1 MENINISVGI
11 ELDKSQ
17 FNEKNIQGEID
28 KNTKGLTVAIDGV
41 KMGKVSKDIQSHI
54 DKNAPKMQIQMKD
67 LKGTFKDI
75 DMFMNDVVAE
85 VQKQLKDGFG
95 DVNIFDPKEMQKQ
108 LNNTLKTIA
117 QNTAVDLGLDIGKVS
132 VTGGKKAVEE
142 ISEEI
147 KALQLFDEAGLIT
160 PEFDVDG
167 TRKQLNAITKEIDN
181 YKKKV
186 VEFSKEVKNI
196 LSFNPKDSAYSINK
210 EQLEEFVGLI
220 DELRSKGYGID
231 GFDMLPDN
239 DTSVK
244 KFYSELDKLEN
255 EVKSVSETVE
265 DALSFSEGY
274 YNTLGEIETLTDK
287 FKKLKDTVS
296 KGENIGDN
304 MVDGIKKDLKDAF
317 DAVDFA
323 KSYGFT
329 EEFINEFKKEIND
342 VEKLLKGVED
352 VRVNVEIDAADA
364 YLELE
369 KTKEEI
375 DSLTKSI
382 KDYSDEIEEIFNRG
396 SMVFIDTDKVED
408 YMNKLERLRSAKY
421 DIPNVDLIPI
431 NESIFSKIENSI
443 LNTADS
449 LFELQEIINKIE
461 LKQDGIKDARKQIE
475 LIRSEVQLIADK
487 VVNMRLTGIFD
498 EKTIGKAEESLSR
511 MRKNLEGIDE
521 DAVGEVS
528 YDTAISSLDG
538 LQGEIESTIESYE
551 SLKEITGGTP
561 IADMDFSGYTEDIRK
576 AHEQLYEAIDL
587 VQEYGDNL
595 DGETLDSIQHHIK
608 LFDQY
613 INSIKDINTKGLKEL
628 NYEHLRLLE
637 LLDKVDYDKAIESL
651 EAGAREDA
659 IEEINDY
666 INLMKSA
673 MDEMKKMS
681 ADKTFKDLT
690 NETFKNYKNLR
701 DESKKLLSD
710 LRDEDVIPDKMLS
723 TFESRINVYSKN
735 LNVFR
740 KLYKKFME
748 ELQTPPKAETPK
760 VPEAENALKDIEK
773 RINKLSK
780 SIANTSIDAT
790 EKDILKL
797 INSFQ
802 QIEASISNLPNKQ
815 GESYKKLLDV
825 FEDVKTSLKS
835 LSGVAERELS
845 AIFGDVTKTNFEE
858 IRDGIKLLTNDTEE
872 LFKKLDE
879 KASSG
884 KKFTKKD
891 TNELDSIIDKQ
902 LAIVDAYDRGEIV
915 LYNEDINTLLQN
927 IEKLNGLLGN
937 TGQEAK
943 ALTDEIKKVGQ
954 VEMPTTITK
963 PIEDM
968 VDTKESVKELDEDL
982 QKIKD
987 RLEDFKKTM
996 SSTPKDTDGID
1007 ELYSK
1012 FNQVTILITENTN
1025 KQRDAFQD
1033 LVKQYEE
1040 AESEFKTFD
1049 KIAERTVYDIFGVQD
1064 KTPYDDLISNIAEL
1078 NEQAVK
1084 AEWSL
1089 NEMISKSN
1097 FDDSIISTINNII
1110 KQQKKA
1116 LDNLSDNDIII
1127 PKKHIEALEKN
1138 ISELPDAIERFK
1150 KAQADLISKKEIE
1163 KSKSQIKDL
1172 SDIVD
1177 AVTGGEPKDFKIN
1190 VDILV
1195 SEDSRVKIQKQLEE
1209 LAKEL
1214 CLPIEICKDVNLKD
1228 INLKDVDFNIDLS
1241 KLKEKI
1247 QEVKTK
1253 FNALIDE
1260 LNSIEPINVD
1270 VDVVITKETRDSIN
1284 GQLDALS
1291 DILELNIEH
1300 INISTDTI
1308 KNMIESL
1315 SKEISDGLNID
1326 LGKSKI
1332 KGKLSGKNIDLEAL
1346 TENIANETTEEL
1358 NKVESKVDSISKTVN
1373 EISPVELVDDIR
1385 NEEALL
1391 DRLEQIKA
1399 TATEISRISY
1409 GTDRNGMLKATIK
1422 YVNELGQSI
1431 SEVWG
1436 YDVETGIFGKLSES
1450 GVEQFVDVNKEI
1462 SKMQETLN
1470 KIKGNDLVDAKR
1482 IKEAE
1487 DSLKSLQENVDRLD
1501 TKEATRQI
1509 ELLANEID
1517 SMSLVDRLMTRFDNA
1532 FDIRESMG
1540 IATKGLEGLR
1550 GKIQAINVDTPIKT
1564 IRLISREIQ
1573 RLGSGN
1579 SIFIGLQAV
1588 IDKATKSLE
1597 NFENAKD
1604 KLAFEKL
1611 NSDINKANKLIKKI
1625 GEGAVVSATEVR
1637 VLRESVRD
1645 VSNELKALENKKV
1658 KLNLRLDNLYDS
1670 GIIGKRVL
1678 NNVKKQVESM
1688 TTANV
1693 ATMFNTLSKSIDS
1706 LGNREKAI
1714 KQINDALKDTKVKL
1728 EELNFKNGT
1737 LFEEGK
1743 LKKEQSAISKIEEQ
1757 LIDIVSTLK
1766 KSTDDVDLAM
1776 VDKALEKLDS
1786 AKGKLEKQIDHQK
1799 QLNTLTQKQ
1808 AQLRSALG
1816 ELDGKIKPVE
1826 ILKVKDAIDKMKV
1839 DTLNEDF
1846 KRINDMINKFG
1857 KSETQ
1862 IFKVDKTINKL
1873 KSDLNSIKE
1882 SSGFILD
1889 NEKVAKEVADLENYI
1904 EKLTKTREELN
1915 GGLRVS
1921 PNILTDLIDK
1931 SNNSYNTLN
1940 ATITKVLANK
1950 EKVDNLERKIN
1961 KSIST
1966 RQELGVDVAALERIK
1981 EDLKGVDLASQDA
1994 SETIKVFT
2002 NEINNLG
2009 KSDSQIRKVQDVI
2022 DKLNDKIKDIEGS
2035 VGAFDLIS
2043 EDDASRISNMRTEIA
2058 KLKDVLKEI
2067 ENGAEYTTDKL
2078 QRMIDVASSS
2088 GKSISKLS
2096 NETSNIFSG
2105 LGSAINQGMQT
2116 ALGFE
2121 FLDIFTDQLMQ
2132 MKDAIVEL
2140 DNEMVGLKRVTT
2152 ASAEEYDRISKAA
2165 NQTAIEMGKTTQET
2179 LNATTAFVKMGY
2191 SVSEASDYLSKAGLM
2206 LSNVAEMDIDS
2217 AVNAIVSTMKGMS
2230 LDADDAGTIVDVINE
2245 AGNKFALNSEDLAE
2259 GLRIGAASLKI
2270 AGNDL
2275 YESSALITAGT
2286 EVLQVK
2292 LNN

>member
-1 MENINISVGI
+1 MENINISVGL

-17 FNEKNIQGEID
+17 FNEKYVQG
-28 KNTKGLTVAIDGV
+28 AIDDSV
-41 KMGKVSKDIQSHI
+41 KNASIKIDNIKLGDVSKKIPNELTKQASRLKIQ
-54 DKNAPKMQIQMKD
+54 
-67 LKGTFKDI
+67 
-75 DMFMNDVVAE
+75 
-85 VQKQLKDGFG
+85 
-95 DVNIFDPKEMQKQ
+95 
-108 LNNTLKTIA
+108 
-117 QNTAVDLGLDIGKVS
+117 
-132 VTGGKKAVEE
+132 
-142 ISEEI
+142 I
-147 KALQLFDEAGLIT
+147 K
-160 PEFDVDG
+160 DVDI
-167 TRKQLNAITKEIDN
+167 NSKEIDDFI
-181 YKKKV
+181 KKAEQV
-186 VEFSKEVKNI
+186 SK
-196 LSFNPKDSAYSINK
+196 SFNEKLSNNIKITGDLDLKNVEAQIKNDLKYLT
-210 EQLEEFVGLI
+210 EDL
-220 DELRSKGYGID
+220 SKSLGID
-231 GFDMLPDN
+231 GSKISITGIRGAARDFIETFQSEIKSFAISPKVGSIDLGVIDN
-239 DTSVK
+239 LDDELISKIKKSFNSDVAEEFKSLGKELGILFSADFIREAVAIVK
-244 KFYSELDKLEN
+244 KGDLKKFNNAILDEFERVKGDYDFNELEKISNGASEAGRNIKILTDQSKALSGQLRDDTIVIKGLISRIDEIKNASIKIDTAETVADVKKVDN
-255 EVKSVSETVE
+255 EV
-265 DALSFSEGY
+265 
-274 YNTLGEIETLTDK
+274 
-287 FKKLKDTVS
+287 KKLKDS
-296 KGENIGDN
+296 
-304 MVDGIKKDLKDAF
+304 
-317 DAVDFA
+317 A
-323 KSYGFT
+323 K
-329 EEFINEFKKEIND
+329 D
-342 VEKLLKGVED
+342 VEIVSVDPDSENKIKAIRE
-352 VRVNVEIDAADA
+352 NV
-364 YLELE
+364 
-369 KTKEEI
+369 
-375 DSLTKSI
+375 S
-382 KDYSDEIEEIFNRG
+382 
-396 SMVFIDTDKVED
+396 
-408 YMNKLERLRSAKY
+408 
-421 DIPNVDLIPI
+421 
-431 NESIFSKIENSI
+431 
-443 LNTADS
+443 S
-449 LFELQEIINKIE
+449 LF
-461 LKQDGIKDARKQIE
+461 D
-475 LIRSEVQLIADK
+475 EV
-487 VVNMRLTGIFD
+487 
-498 EKTIGKAEESLSR
+498 
-511 MRKNLEGIDE
+511 
-521 DAVGEVS
+521 
-528 YDTAISSLDG
+528 
-538 LQGEIESTIESYE
+538 
-551 SLKEITGGTP
+551 
-561 IADMDFSGYTEDIRK
+561 
-576 AHEQLYEAIDL
+576 
-587 VQEYGDNL
+587 
-595 DGETLDSIQHHIK
+595 
-608 LFDQY
+608 
-613 INSIKDINTKGLKEL
+613 
-628 NYEHLRLLE
+628 
-637 LLDKVDYDKAIESL
+637 
-651 EAGAREDA
+651 
-659 IEEINDY
+659 
-666 INLMKSA
+666 
-673 MDEMKKMS
+673 
-681 ADKTFKDLT
+681 
-690 NETFKNYKNLR
+690 
-701 DESKKLLSD
+701 
-710 LRDEDVIPDKMLS
+710 
-723 TFESRINVYSKN
+723 
-735 LNVFR
+735 
-740 KLYKKFME
+740 
-748 ELQTPPKAETPK
+748 
-760 VPEAENALKDIEK
+760 
-773 RINKLSK
+773 
-780 SIANTSIDAT
+780 
-790 EKDILKL
+790 
-797 INSFQ
+797 
-802 QIEASISNLPNKQ
+802 
-815 GESYKKLLDV
+815 
-825 FEDVKTSLKS
+825 
-835 LSGVAERELS
+835 
-845 AIFGDVTKTNFEE
+845 
-858 IRDGIKLLTNDTEE
+858 
-872 LFKKLDE
+872 E
-879 KASSG
+879 KASSEMNNMLNKG
-884 KKFTKKD
+884 FNDGSKKS
-891 TNELDSIIDKQ
+891 LDEYSKIIVKGENLISSITDSG
-902 LAIVDAYDRGEIV
+902 ANFPDEEIAK
-915 LYNEDINTLLQN
+915 LN
-927 IEKLNGLLGN
+927 EKLGDCFVLLAQVSDAHHEYLKN
-937 TGQEAK
+937 VQSETSKVEIPK
-943 ALTDEIKKVGQ
+943 VEVPVSIHPKDIVDEIKD
-954 VEMPTTITK
+954 VE
-963 PIEDM
+963 
-968 VDTKESVKELDEDL
+968 
-982 QKIKD
+982 Q
-987 RLEDFKKTM
+987 
-996 SSTPKDTDGID
+996 
-1007 ELYSK
+1007 
-1012 FNQVTILITENTN
+1012 
-1025 KQRDAFQD
+1025 
-1033 LVKQYEE
+1033 
-1040 AESEFKTFD
+1040 
-1049 KIAERTVYDIFGVQD
+1049 
-1064 KTPYDDLISNIAEL
+1064 
-1078 NEQAVK
+1078 
-1084 AEWSL
+1084 
-1089 NEMISKSN
+1089 
-1097 FDDSIISTINNII
+1097 
-1110 KQQKKA
+1110 
-1116 LDNLSDNDIII
+1116 
-1127 PKKHIEALEKN
+1127 
-1138 ISELPDAIERFK
+1138 
-1150 KAQADLISKKEIE
+1150 EIE
-1163 KSKSQIKDL
+1163 KVAENSNFEMPI
-1172 SDIVD
+1172 DIV
-1177 AVTGGEPKDFKIN
+1177 ASEPTETIISGIED
-1190 VDILV
+1190 VVEDI
-1195 SEDSRVKIQKQLEE
+1195 EDSGEFNIELDVFISEESKIRIQKQLEE

-1260 LNSIEPINVD
+1260 LNSAEPINVD

-1373 EISPVELVDDIR
+1373 EIPKVELVDDIR

-1436 YDVETGIFGKLSES
+1436 YDVKTGIFGRLSES

-1487 DSLKSLQENVDRLD
+1487 DSLKSLQENVNRLD

-1597 NFENAKD
+1597 NFGNAKD
-1604 KLAFEKL
+1604 ELAFEKL

-1645 VSNELKALENKKV
+1645 VFNELKALENKKV

-1670 GIIGKRVL
+1670 GTIGKRVL

-1706 LGNREKAI
+1706 LDNREKAI

-1728 EELNFKNGT
+1728 EELKFKNGT

-1766 KSTDDVDLAM
+1766 KSTDDVDLAI

-1786 AKGKLEKQIDHQK
+1786 ANGKLEKQINHQK
-1799 QLNTLTQKQ
+1799 QLNTLAQKQ

-1826 ILKVKDAIDKMKV
+1826 ILKIKDAIDKMKV

-1921 PNILTDLIDK
+1921 PNVLTDLIDK

-1981 EDLKGVDLASQDA
+1981 ENLKGVDLASQDA

-2009 KSDSQIRKVQDVI
+2009 KSDSQIRKVQKVI
-2022 DKLNDKIKDIEGS
+2022 EKLNDKIKDIEGS

-2067 ENGAEYTTDKL
+2067 ENGAEYTADKL
-2078 QRMIDVASSS
+2078 QRIIDVASSS

-2140 DNEMVGLKRVTT
+2140 DNEMVGLKRVST

-2217 AVNAIVSTMKGMS
+2217 AVNAIVSTMKGMNYPVEEAAQRAS
-2230 LDADDAGTIVDVINE
+2230 EIVDVINE

>member
-1 MENINISVGI
+1 MENINISVGL

-17 FNEKNIQGEID
+17 FNEKYVQG
-28 KNTKGLTVAIDGV
+28 AIDDSV
-41 KMGKVSKDIQSHI
+41 KNASIKIDNIKLGDVSKKIPNELTKQASRLKIQ
-54 DKNAPKMQIQMKD
+54 
-67 LKGTFKDI
+67 
-75 DMFMNDVVAE
+75 
-85 VQKQLKDGFG
+85 
-95 DVNIFDPKEMQKQ
+95 
-108 LNNTLKTIA
+108 
-117 QNTAVDLGLDIGKVS
+117 
-132 VTGGKKAVEE
+132 
-142 ISEEI
+142 I
-147 KALQLFDEAGLIT
+147 K
-160 PEFDVDG
+160 DVDI
-167 TRKQLNAITKEIDN
+167 NSKEIDDFI
-181 YKKKV
+181 KKAEQV
-186 VEFSKEVKNI
+186 SK
-196 LSFNPKDSAYSINK
+196 SFNEKLSNNIKITGDLDLKNVEAQIKNDLKYLT
-210 EQLEEFVGLI
+210 EDL
-220 DELRSKGYGID
+220 SKSLGID
-231 GFDMLPDN
+231 GSKISITGIRGAARDFIETFQSEIKPFAISPKVGSIDLGIIDN
-239 DTSVK
+239 LDDELISKIKKSFNSDVAEEFKSLGKELGILFSADFIREAVAIVKRGDLKKFNNAILDEFERVKGDYDFNELEKISNGASEAGRNIKILTDQSKALSGQLRDDTIVIKGLIGRIDEIKNASIKIDTAETVADVK
-244 KFYSELDKLEN
+244 KVDN
-255 EVKSVSETVE
+255 EV
-265 DALSFSEGY
+265 
-274 YNTLGEIETLTDK
+274 
-287 FKKLKDTVS
+287 KKLKDS
-296 KGENIGDN
+296 
-304 MVDGIKKDLKDAF
+304 
-317 DAVDFA
+317 A
-323 KSYGFT
+323 K
-329 EEFINEFKKEIND
+329 
-342 VEKLLKGVED
+342 
-352 VRVNVEIDAADA
+352 NVEIVSVNP
-364 YLELE
+364 
-369 KTKEEI
+369 
-375 DSLTKSI
+375 DSENKI
-382 KDYSDEIEEIFNRG
+382 KAIR
-396 SMVFIDTDKVED
+396 
-408 YMNKLERLRSAKY
+408 
-421 DIPNVDLIPI
+421 
-431 NESIFSKIENSI
+431 ESVS
-443 LNTADS
+443 S
-449 LFELQEIINKIE
+449 LF
-461 LKQDGIKDARKQIE
+461 D
-475 LIRSEVQLIADK
+475 EV
-487 VVNMRLTGIFD
+487 
-498 EKTIGKAEESLSR
+498 
-511 MRKNLEGIDE
+511 
-521 DAVGEVS
+521 
-528 YDTAISSLDG
+528 
-538 LQGEIESTIESYE
+538 
-551 SLKEITGGTP
+551 
-561 IADMDFSGYTEDIRK
+561 
-576 AHEQLYEAIDL
+576 
-587 VQEYGDNL
+587 
-595 DGETLDSIQHHIK
+595 
-608 LFDQY
+608 
-613 INSIKDINTKGLKEL
+613 
-628 NYEHLRLLE
+628 
-637 LLDKVDYDKAIESL
+637 
-651 EAGAREDA
+651 
-659 IEEINDY
+659 
-666 INLMKSA
+666 
-673 MDEMKKMS
+673 
-681 ADKTFKDLT
+681 
-690 NETFKNYKNLR
+690 
-701 DESKKLLSD
+701 
-710 LRDEDVIPDKMLS
+710 
-723 TFESRINVYSKN
+723 
-735 LNVFR
+735 
-740 KLYKKFME
+740 
-748 ELQTPPKAETPK
+748 
-760 VPEAENALKDIEK
+760 
-773 RINKLSK
+773 
-780 SIANTSIDAT
+780 
-790 EKDILKL
+790 
-797 INSFQ
+797 
-802 QIEASISNLPNKQ
+802 
-815 GESYKKLLDV
+815 
-825 FEDVKTSLKS
+825 
-835 LSGVAERELS
+835 
-845 AIFGDVTKTNFEE
+845 
-858 IRDGIKLLTNDTEE
+858 
-872 LFKKLDE
+872 E
-879 KASSG
+879 KASSEMNNMLNKG
-884 KKFTKKD
+884 FNDGSKKSLDEYSKIIVKGENLISAITDSGADFPDEEITKL
-891 TNELDSIIDKQ
+891 N
-902 LAIVDAYDRGEIV
+902 
-915 LYNEDINTLLQN
+915 
-927 IEKLNGLLGN
+927 EKLGDCFVLLAQVSDAHHEYLKN
-937 TGQEAK
+937 VQSETSKVEVPVSIASK
-943 ALTDEIKKVGQ
+943 DIVDEIKD
-954 VEMPTTITK
+954 VE
-963 PIEDM
+963 
-968 VDTKESVKELDEDL
+968 
-982 QKIKD
+982 Q
-987 RLEDFKKTM
+987 
-996 SSTPKDTDGID
+996 
-1007 ELYSK
+1007 
-1012 FNQVTILITENTN
+1012 
-1025 KQRDAFQD
+1025 
-1033 LVKQYEE
+1033 
-1040 AESEFKTFD
+1040 
-1049 KIAERTVYDIFGVQD
+1049 
-1064 KTPYDDLISNIAEL
+1064 
-1078 NEQAVK
+1078 
-1084 AEWSL
+1084 
-1089 NEMISKSN
+1089 
-1097 FDDSIISTINNII
+1097 
-1110 KQQKKA
+1110 
-1116 LDNLSDNDIII
+1116 
-1127 PKKHIEALEKN
+1127 
-1138 ISELPDAIERFK
+1138 
-1150 KAQADLISKKEIE
+1150 EIE
-1163 KSKSQIKDL
+1163 KVAENSNFEMPI
-1172 SDIVD
+1172 DIVASEPTETIISGIED
-1177 AVTGGEPKDFKIN
+1177 IVEDVEDGGEFNIELDVFISEESKI
-1190 VDILV
+1190 
-1195 SEDSRVKIQKQLEE
+1195 RIQKQLEE
-1209 LAKEL
+1209 LSEELSLTVKNLNFNKE
-1214 CLPIEICKDVNLKD
+1214 IKETEGFSSKDVELNINTKD
-1228 INLKDVDFNIDLS
+1228 LT
-1241 KLKEKI
+1241 EKI

-1260 LNSIEPINVD
+1260 LNSVEPVNVD
-1270 VDVVITKETRDSIN
+1270 IDVVITKETRDSIN

-1332 KGKLSGKNIDLEAL
+1332 KGKLSGKNIDIEAL
-1346 TENIANETTEEL
+1346 TENIANETTEGL
-1358 NKVESKVDSISKTVN
+1358 NKVESKLDSISKTVN
-1373 EISPVELVDDIR
+1373 EIPKVELVDDIR

-1450 GVEQFVDVNKEI
+1450 GVEQFVNINKEV

-1470 KIKGNDLVDAKR
+1470 KVKGNDLVNAKR

-1487 DSLKSLQENVDRLD
+1487 DSLKSLQENVNRLD

-1517 SMSLVDRLMTRFDNA
+1517 SMSLVDRFMTRFDNA

-1550 GKIQAINVDTPIKT
+1550 GRIQEINVDTPIKN

-1597 NFENAKD
+1597 NFGNAKD

-1611 NSDINKANKLIKKI
+1611 NSDIDKANKLIEKI

-1658 KLNLRLDNLYDS
+1658 KLDLRLDNLYDS
-1670 GIIGKRVL
+1670 GTIGKRVL

-1706 LGNREKAI
+1706 LDNREKAI

-1728 EELNFKNGT
+1728 EELKFKNGT

-1766 KSTDDVDLAM
+1766 KSTDDVDLAI

-1786 AKGKLEKQIDHQK
+1786 ANGKLEKQINHQK
-1799 QLNTLTQKQ
+1799 QLNTLAQKQ

-1826 ILKVKDAIDKMKV
+1826 ILKIKDAIDKMKV

-1921 PNILTDLIDK
+1921 PNVLTDLIDK

-1981 EDLKGVDLASQDA
+1981 ENLKGVDLASQDA

-2022 DKLNDKIKDIEGS
+2022 EKLNDKIKDIEGS

-2043 EDDASRISNMRTEIA
+2043 TDDALRISNMRTEIA
-2058 KLKDVLKEI
+2058 KLKDVLKDI
-2067 ENGAEYTTDKL
+2067 ENGAEYTADKL
-2078 QRMIDVASSS
+2078 QRIIDVASSS

-2286 EVLQVK
+2286 EVLQDSKQVANGLRTISMRLRGLSEDEEELNPK
-2292 LNN
+2292 LEEMIKTMTGVDLTDTNGQFRSTYDILLDISKAWDTLDTKQQALLLENIAGKTQV

>member
-1 MENINISVGI
+1 MENINISVGL

-17 FNEKNIQGEID
+17 FNEKYVQG
-28 KNTKGLTVAIDGV
+28 AIDDSV
-41 KMGKVSKDIQSHI
+41 KNASIKIDNIKLGDVSKKIPNELTKQASRLKIQ
-54 DKNAPKMQIQMKD
+54 
-67 LKGTFKDI
+67 
-75 DMFMNDVVAE
+75 
-85 VQKQLKDGFG
+85 
-95 DVNIFDPKEMQKQ
+95 
-108 LNNTLKTIA
+108 
-117 QNTAVDLGLDIGKVS
+117 
-132 VTGGKKAVEE
+132 
-142 ISEEI
+142 I
-147 KALQLFDEAGLIT
+147 K
-160 PEFDVDG
+160 DVDI
-167 TRKQLNAITKEIDN
+167 NSKEIDDFI
-181 YKKKV
+181 KKAEQV
-186 VEFSKEVKNI
+186 SK
-196 LSFNPKDSAYSINK
+196 SFNEKLSNNIKITGDLDLKNVEAQIKNDLKYLT
-210 EQLEEFVGLI
+210 EDL
-220 DELRSKGYGID
+220 SKSLGID
-231 GFDMLPDN
+231 GSKISITGIRGAARDFIETFQSEIKSFAISPKVGSIDLGIIDN
-239 DTSVK
+239 LDDELISKIKKSFNSDVAEEFKSLGKELGILFSADFIREAVAIVK
-244 KFYSELDKLEN
+244 KGDLKKFNNAILDEFERVKGDYDFNELEKISNGASEAGRNIKILTDQSKALSGQLRDDTIVIKGLIGRIDEIKNASIKIDTAETIADVKKVDN
-255 EVKSVSETVE
+255 EV
-265 DALSFSEGY
+265 
-274 YNTLGEIETLTDK
+274 
-287 FKKLKDTVS
+287 KKLKDSAKDVGIVS
-296 KGENIGDN
+296 VDPDSENK
-304 MVDGIKKDLKDAF
+304 IKAIR
-317 DAVDFA
+317 
-323 KSYGFT
+323 
-329 EEFINEFKKEIND
+329 E
-342 VEKLLKGVED
+342 
-352 VRVNVEIDAADA
+352 NVS
-364 YLELE
+364 
-369 KTKEEI
+369 
-375 DSLTKSI
+375 SLF
-382 KDYSDEIEEIFNRG
+382 DEI
-396 SMVFIDTDKVED
+396 
-408 YMNKLERLRSAKY
+408 
-421 DIPNVDLIPI
+421 
-431 NESIFSKIENSI
+431 
-443 LNTADS
+443 
-449 LFELQEIINKIE
+449 
-461 LKQDGIKDARKQIE
+461 
-475 LIRSEVQLIADK
+475 
-487 VVNMRLTGIFD
+487 
-498 EKTIGKAEESLSR
+498 
-511 MRKNLEGIDE
+511 
-521 DAVGEVS
+521 
-528 YDTAISSLDG
+528 
-538 LQGEIESTIESYE
+538 
-551 SLKEITGGTP
+551 
-561 IADMDFSGYTEDIRK
+561 
-576 AHEQLYEAIDL
+576 
-587 VQEYGDNL
+587 
-595 DGETLDSIQHHIK
+595 
-608 LFDQY
+608 
-613 INSIKDINTKGLKEL
+613 
-628 NYEHLRLLE
+628 
-637 LLDKVDYDKAIESL
+637 
-651 EAGAREDA
+651 
-659 IEEINDY
+659 
-666 INLMKSA
+666 
-673 MDEMKKMS
+673 
-681 ADKTFKDLT
+681 
-690 NETFKNYKNLR
+690 
-701 DESKKLLSD
+701 
-710 LRDEDVIPDKMLS
+710 
-723 TFESRINVYSKN
+723 
-735 LNVFR
+735 
-740 KLYKKFME
+740 
-748 ELQTPPKAETPK
+748 
-760 VPEAENALKDIEK
+760 
-773 RINKLSK
+773 
-780 SIANTSIDAT
+780 
-790 EKDILKL
+790 
-797 INSFQ
+797 
-802 QIEASISNLPNKQ
+802 
-815 GESYKKLLDV
+815 
-825 FEDVKTSLKS
+825 
-835 LSGVAERELS
+835 
-845 AIFGDVTKTNFEE
+845 
-858 IRDGIKLLTNDTEE
+858 
-872 LFKKLDE
+872 E
-879 KASSG
+879 KASSEMNNMLNKGFNDGSKKSLDEYG
-884 KKFTKKD
+884 KIIVKGENLISSLADGGVDFPDEEITKL
-891 TNELDSIIDKQ
+891 NEKLGDCFVLLAQVSDAHHEYLKNVQSETSKVEVPVSIASED
-902 LAIVDAYDRGEIV
+902 IVDEI
-915 LYNEDINTLLQN
+915 EDVEQE
-927 IEKLNGLLGN
+927 IEKV
-937 TGQEAK
+937 AK
-943 ALTDEIKKVGQ
+943 NSNF
-954 VEMPTTITK
+954 EMPIDIVTSEPTETIISG
-963 PIEDM
+963 IEDM
-968 VDTKESVKELDEDL
+968 VENVEDSGEFNIELDV
-982 QKIKD
+982 
-987 RLEDFKKTM
+987 F
-996 SSTPKDTDGID
+996 
-1007 ELYSK
+1007 
-1012 FNQVTILITENTN
+1012 
-1025 KQRDAFQD
+1025 
-1033 LVKQYEE
+1033 
-1040 AESEFKTFD
+1040 
-1049 KIAERTVYDIFGVQD
+1049 
-1064 KTPYDDLISNIAEL
+1064 
-1078 NEQAVK
+1078 
-1084 AEWSL
+1084 
-1089 NEMISKSN
+1089 
-1097 FDDSIISTINNII
+1097 
-1110 KQQKKA
+1110 
-1116 LDNLSDNDIII
+1116 
-1127 PKKHIEALEKN
+1127 
-1138 ISELPDAIERFK
+1138 ISEE
-1150 KAQADLISKKEIE
+1150 SKI
-1163 KSKSQIKDL
+1163 
-1172 SDIVD
+1172 
-1177 AVTGGEPKDFKIN
+1177 
-1190 VDILV
+1190 
-1195 SEDSRVKIQKQLEE
+1195 RIQKQLEE
-1209 LAKEL
+1209 LSEGLSLTVKNLNFNE
-1214 CLPIEICKDVNLKD
+1214 EIKKTEGFSSKDVELNINTKD
-1228 INLKDVDFNIDLS
+1228 LT
-1241 KLKEKI
+1241 EKI
-1247 QEVKTK
+1247 QEIKTK

-1260 LNSIEPINVD
+1260 LNSVEPVNVD
-1270 VDVVITKETRDSIN
+1270 IDVVITKETRDSIN

-1332 KGKLSGKNIDLEAL
+1332 KGNLSGKNIDLEAL

-1373 EISPVELVDDIR
+1373 EISPVGIVDDIR

-1450 GVEQFVDVNKEI
+1450 GVEQFVNINKEV

-1470 KIKGNDLVDAKR
+1470 KVKGNDLVDAKR

-1487 DSLKSLQENVDRLD
+1487 DSLKSLQENVNRLD
-1501 TKEATRQI
+1501 TKEATRQV

-1517 SMSLVDRLMTRFDNA
+1517 SMSLVDRFMTRFDNA

-1550 GKIQAINVDTPIKT
+1550 GRIQEINVDTPIKN

-1597 NFENAKD
+1597 NFGNAKD

-1645 VSNELKALENKKV
+1645 VYNELKALEDKKV

-1670 GIIGKRVL
+1670 GTIGKRVL

-1706 LGNREKAI
+1706 LDNREKAI

-1728 EELNFKNGT
+1728 EELKFKNGT

-1786 AKGKLEKQIDHQK
+1786 AKGKLEKQIDYQK

-1808 AQLRSALG
+1808 MQLRNALG

-1940 ATITKVLANK
+1940 ATIAKVLANK
-1950 EKVDNLERKIN
+1950 EKVDKLERKI
-1961 KSIST
+1961 SEST
-1966 RQELGVDVAALERIK
+1966 SARQTLGEDVAALERKK
-1981 EDLKGVDLASQDA
+1981 ENLKEIDLTSQNVKK
-1994 SETIKVFT
+1994 TIEVFA
-2002 NEINNLG
+2002 NEINKLGQSDNQIVRLNKTISDYVSNLNNLEG
-2009 KSDSQIRKVQDVI
+2009 KSKSAWNNLELIDEFIKLTDYIDKLTDAQNKLLNGEGVNGSVITDTINKLTAGYNELNSKVSQISSNESKLEDIGKKIESSLDTRRYLNADLGYLNKLVREFESIDVAAEGAADKVFKLSEKVDNLDMADGQIRKVQDVI
-2022 DKLNDKIKDIEGS
+2022 GKLNDKIKDIEDSRG
-2035 VGAFDLIS
+2035 VFDLIS
-2043 EDDASRISNMRTEIA
+2043 EDDALRISNMRTEIA
-2058 KLKDVLKEI
+2058 KLEGVLKDI
-2067 ENGAEYTTDKL
+2067 ENGAEYTKDKL

-2140 DNEMVGLKRVTT
+2140 DNEMVGLKRVST

-2217 AVNAIVSTMKGMS
+2217 AVNAIVSTMKGMNYPAEEAAQRAS
-2230 LDADDAGTIVDVINE
+2230 EIVDVINE

-2286 EVLQVK
+2286 EVLQDSKQVANGLRTISMRLRGLSEDEEELNPK
-2292 LNN
+2292 LEEMIKTMTGVDLTDTNGQFRSTYDILLDISKVWDTLDTKQQALLLENIAGKTQV

>member
-1 MENINISVGI
+1 MENINISVGL

-17 FNEKNIQGEID
+17 FNEKYVQG
-28 KNTKGLTVAIDGV
+28 AIDDSV
-41 KMGKVSKDIQSHI
+41 KNASIKIDNIKLGDVSKKIPNELTKQASRLKIQ
-54 DKNAPKMQIQMKD
+54 
-67 LKGTFKDI
+67 
-75 DMFMNDVVAE
+75 
-85 VQKQLKDGFG
+85 
-95 DVNIFDPKEMQKQ
+95 
-108 LNNTLKTIA
+108 
-117 QNTAVDLGLDIGKVS
+117 
-132 VTGGKKAVEE
+132 
-142 ISEEI
+142 I
-147 KALQLFDEAGLIT
+147 K
-160 PEFDVDG
+160 DVDI
-167 TRKQLNAITKEIDN
+167 NSKEIDDFI
-181 YKKKV
+181 KKAEQV
-186 VEFSKEVKNI
+186 SK
-196 LSFNPKDSAYSINK
+196 SFNEKLSNNIKITGDLDLKNVEAQIKNDLKYLT
-210 EQLEEFVGLI
+210 EDL
-220 DELRSKGYGID
+220 SKSLGID
-231 GFDMLPDN
+231 GSKISITGIRGAARDFIETFQSEIKSFAISPKVGSIDLGIIDN
-239 DTSVK
+239 LDDELISKIKKSFNSDVAEEFKSLGKELGILFSADFIREAVAIVK
-244 KFYSELDKLEN
+244 KGDLKKFNNAILDEFERVKGDYDFNELEKISNGASEAGRNIKILTDQSKALSGQLRDDTIVIKGLIGRIDEIKNASIKIDTAETVADVKKVDN
-255 EVKSVSETVE
+255 EV
-265 DALSFSEGY
+265 
-274 YNTLGEIETLTDK
+274 
-287 FKKLKDTVS
+287 KKLKDS
-296 KGENIGDN
+296 
-304 MVDGIKKDLKDAF
+304 
-317 DAVDFA
+317 A
-323 KSYGFT
+323 K
-329 EEFINEFKKEIND
+329 D
-342 VEKLLKGVED
+342 VEIVSVD
-352 VRVNVEIDAADA
+352 P
-364 YLELE
+364 
-369 KTKEEI
+369 
-375 DSLTKSI
+375 DSENKI
-382 KDYSDEIEEIFNRG
+382 KAIR
-396 SMVFIDTDKVED
+396 
-408 YMNKLERLRSAKY
+408 
-421 DIPNVDLIPI
+421 
-431 NESIFSKIENSI
+431 ESVS
-443 LNTADS
+443 S
-449 LFELQEIINKIE
+449 LF
-461 LKQDGIKDARKQIE
+461 D
-475 LIRSEVQLIADK
+475 EV
-487 VVNMRLTGIFD
+487 
-498 EKTIGKAEESLSR
+498 
-511 MRKNLEGIDE
+511 
-521 DAVGEVS
+521 
-528 YDTAISSLDG
+528 
-538 LQGEIESTIESYE
+538 
-551 SLKEITGGTP
+551 
-561 IADMDFSGYTEDIRK
+561 
-576 AHEQLYEAIDL
+576 
-587 VQEYGDNL
+587 
-595 DGETLDSIQHHIK
+595 
-608 LFDQY
+608 
-613 INSIKDINTKGLKEL
+613 
-628 NYEHLRLLE
+628 
-637 LLDKVDYDKAIESL
+637 
-651 EAGAREDA
+651 
-659 IEEINDY
+659 
-666 INLMKSA
+666 
-673 MDEMKKMS
+673 
-681 ADKTFKDLT
+681 
-690 NETFKNYKNLR
+690 
-701 DESKKLLSD
+701 
-710 LRDEDVIPDKMLS
+710 
-723 TFESRINVYSKN
+723 
-735 LNVFR
+735 
-740 KLYKKFME
+740 
-748 ELQTPPKAETPK
+748 
-760 VPEAENALKDIEK
+760 
-773 RINKLSK
+773 
-780 SIANTSIDAT
+780 
-790 EKDILKL
+790 
-797 INSFQ
+797 
-802 QIEASISNLPNKQ
+802 
-815 GESYKKLLDV
+815 
-825 FEDVKTSLKS
+825 
-835 LSGVAERELS
+835 
-845 AIFGDVTKTNFEE
+845 
-858 IRDGIKLLTNDTEE
+858 
-872 LFKKLDE
+872 E
-879 KASSG
+879 KASSEMNNMLNKG
-884 KKFTKKD
+884 FNDGSKKS
-891 TNELDSIIDKQ
+891 LDEYSKIIVKGENLISSITDSG
-902 LAIVDAYDRGEIV
+902 ADFPDEEIAK
-915 LYNEDINTLLQN
+915 LN
-927 IEKLNGLLGN
+927 EKLGDCFVLLAQVSDAHHEYLKN
-937 TGQEAK
+937 VQSETSKVEVPVSIASK
-943 ALTDEIKKVGQ
+943 DIVDEIKDVEQEIEKVAENSNF
-954 VEMPTTITK
+954 EMPIDIVASEPTETIISG
-963 PIEDM
+963 IEDM
-968 VDTKESVKELDEDL
+968 VEDIEDSGEFNIELDV
-982 QKIKD
+982 
-987 RLEDFKKTM
+987 F
-996 SSTPKDTDGID
+996 
-1007 ELYSK
+1007 
-1012 FNQVTILITENTN
+1012 
-1025 KQRDAFQD
+1025 
-1033 LVKQYEE
+1033 
-1040 AESEFKTFD
+1040 
-1049 KIAERTVYDIFGVQD
+1049 
-1064 KTPYDDLISNIAEL
+1064 
-1078 NEQAVK
+1078 
-1084 AEWSL
+1084 
-1089 NEMISKSN
+1089 
-1097 FDDSIISTINNII
+1097 
-1110 KQQKKA
+1110 
-1116 LDNLSDNDIII
+1116 
-1127 PKKHIEALEKN
+1127 
-1138 ISELPDAIERFK
+1138 ISEE
-1150 KAQADLISKKEIE
+1150 SKI
-1163 KSKSQIKDL
+1163 
-1172 SDIVD
+1172 
-1177 AVTGGEPKDFKIN
+1177 
-1190 VDILV
+1190 
-1195 SEDSRVKIQKQLEE
+1195 RIQKQLDE

-1260 LNSIEPINVD
+1260 LNSVEPVD
-1270 VDVVITKETRDSIN
+1270 VDIDVVITKETRDSIN

-1373 EISPVELVDDIR
+1373 EVSPVELVDDIR

-1450 GVEQFVDVNKEI
+1450 GVEQFVNINKEV
-1462 SKMQETLN
+1462 SKMQETLDN
-1470 KIKGNDLVDAKR
+1470 IKGNELVDAKR

-1487 DSLKSLQENVDRLD
+1487 DSLKSLQENVNRLD

-1540 IATKGLEGLR
+1540 IATEGLEGLR
-1550 GKIQAINVDTPIKT
+1550 DKIQAINADTPIKT

-1597 NFENAKD
+1597 NFGNAKD
-1604 KLAFEKL
+1604 ELAFEKL
-1611 NSDINKANKLIKKI
+1611 NDYINKANKLIEKI
-1625 GEGAVVSATEVR
+1625 GEGAVVSTAEVS

-1645 VSNELKALENKKV
+1645 VSNELKALEDKKV
-1658 KLNLRLDNLYDS
+1658 KLNLRLDDLYDS
-1670 GIIGKRVL
+1670 GTIGKRVL

-1706 LGNREKAI
+1706 LDNREKAI

-1728 EELNFKNGT
+1728 EELKFKNGT

-1766 KSTDDVDLAM
+1766 KSTDDVDLAI

-1786 AKGKLEKQIDHQK
+1786 ANGKLEKQIDHQK
-1799 QLNTLTQKQ
+1799 QLNTLAQKQ

-1826 ILKVKDAIDKMKV
+1826 ILKIKDAIDKMKV

-1961 KSIST
+1961 ESISI
-1966 RQELGVDVAALERIK
+1966 RQALGEDVVALERIK
-1981 EDLKGVDLASQDA
+1981 ENLKGIDLVSQDV

-2002 NEINNLG
+2002 DEINKLGQSDNQIVRLNKIISDYVSNLNNLEGKSKSAWNNLELIDEFIKLTDYIDKLTDAQNKLLNGEAIDGNVITDIINKLTAGYRKLNSTVSQISSNESKLEDMWKKIESSIDTRSSLDADSGYLNKLVREFESIDVTAEDAADKISKLSEKVDNLG
-2009 KSDSQIRKVQDVI
+2009 KSDSQIRKVQKVI
-2022 DKLNDKIKDIEGS
+2022 EKLNDKIKDIEGS

-2058 KLKDVLKEI
+2058 KLKDVIKEI
-2067 ENGAEYTTDKL
+2067 ENGAEYTADKL
-2078 QRMIDVASSS
+2078 QKIIDVASSS

>member
-1 MENINISVGI
+1 MENINISVGL

-17 FNEKNIQGEID
+17 FNEKYVQG
-28 KNTKGLTVAIDGV
+28 AIDDSV
-41 KMGKVSKDIQSHI
+41 KNASIKIDNIKLGDVSKKIPNELTKQASRLKIQ
-54 DKNAPKMQIQMKD
+54 
-67 LKGTFKDI
+67 
-75 DMFMNDVVAE
+75 
-85 VQKQLKDGFG
+85 
-95 DVNIFDPKEMQKQ
+95 
-108 LNNTLKTIA
+108 
-117 QNTAVDLGLDIGKVS
+117 
-132 VTGGKKAVEE
+132 
-142 ISEEI
+142 I
-147 KALQLFDEAGLIT
+147 K
-160 PEFDVDG
+160 DVDI
-167 TRKQLNAITKEIDN
+167 NSKEIDDFI
-181 YKKKV
+181 KKAEQV
-186 VEFSKEVKNI
+186 SK
-196 LSFNPKDSAYSINK
+196 SFNEKLSNNIKITGDLDLKNVEAQIKNDLKYLT
-210 EQLEEFVGLI
+210 EDL
-220 DELRSKGYGID
+220 SKSLGID
-231 GFDMLPDN
+231 GSKISITGIRGAARDFIETFQSEIKLFAISPKVGSIDLGIIDN
-239 DTSVK
+239 LNDELISKIK
-244 KFYSELDKLEN
+244 KSFNS
-255 EVKSVSETVE
+255 SVSEE
-265 DALSFSEGY
+265 FRG
-274 YNTLGEIETLTDK
+274 LGREL
-287 FKKLKDTVS
+287 
-296 KGENIGDN
+296 
-304 MVDGIKKDLKDAF
+304 GIK
-317 DAVDFA
+317 
-323 KSYGFT
+323 
-329 EEFINEFKKEIND
+329 
-342 VEKLLKGVED
+342 
-352 VRVNVEIDAADA
+352 
-364 YLELE
+364 
-369 KTKEEI
+369 
-375 DSLTKSI
+375 
-382 KDYSDEIEEIFNRG
+382 
-396 SMVFIDTDKVED
+396 
-408 YMNKLERLRSAKY
+408 
-421 DIPNVDLIPI
+421 
-431 NESIFSKIENSI
+431 FSKDFIKESVATIKSGDLVKFNNSI
-443 LNTADS
+443 LDE
-449 LFELQEIINKIE
+449 FEKSNG
-461 LKQDGIKDARKQIE
+461 D
-475 LIRSEVQLIADK
+475 
-487 VVNMRLTGIFD
+487 
-498 EKTIGKAEESLSR
+498 
-511 MRKNLEGIDE
+511 
-521 DAVGEVS
+521 
-528 YDTAISSLDG
+528 Y
-538 LQGEIESTIESYE
+538 
-551 SLKEITGGTP
+551 
-561 IADMDFSGYTEDIRK
+561 DFS
-576 AHEQLYEAIDL
+576 QL
-587 VQEYGDNL
+587 
-595 DGETLDSIQHHIK
+595 
-608 LFDQY
+608 
-613 INSIKDINTKGLKEL
+613 
-628 NYEHLRLLE
+628 
-637 LLDKVDYDKAIESL
+637 
-651 EAGAREDA
+651 
-659 IEEINDY
+659 
-666 INLMKSA
+666 
-673 MDEMKKMS
+673 
-681 ADKTFKDLT
+681 
-690 NETFKNYKNLR
+690 
-701 DESKKLLSD
+701 
-710 LRDEDVIPDKMLS
+710 
-723 TFESRINVYSKN
+723 
-735 LNVFR
+735 
-740 KLYKKFME
+740 
-748 ELQTPPKAETPK
+748 
-760 VPEAENALKDIEK
+760 EK
-773 RINKLSK
+773 
-780 SIANTSIDAT
+780 
-790 EKDILKL
+790 
-797 INSFQ
+797 
-802 QIEASISNLPNKQ
+802 ISNLASESGRNIRFLTDQSKVLK
-815 GESYKKLLDV
+815 GELRDDGVAIKGLLDTIDKIKNSSIKINTSNV
-825 FEDVKTSLKS
+825 ALDVKNVS
-835 LSGVAERELS
+835 
-845 AIFGDVTKTNFEE
+845 
-858 IRDGIKLLTNDTEE
+858 
-872 LFKKLDE
+872 
-879 KASSG
+879 
-884 KKFTKKD
+884 
-891 TNELDSIIDKQ
+891 NE
-902 LAIVDAYDRGEIV
+902 
-915 LYNEDINTLLQN
+915 
-927 IEKLNGLLGN
+927 IEKLND
-937 TGQEAK
+937 
-943 ALTDEIKKVGQ
+943 TDKKVKIVDFDIENEIKKAKDDMSLLTSELGKISS
-954 VEMPTTITK
+954 EMNNMLNK
-963 PIEDM
+963 G
-968 VDTKESVKELDEDL
+968 
-982 QKIKD
+982 
-987 RLEDFKKTM
+987 FN
-996 SSTPKDTDGID
+996 DG
-1007 ELYSK
+1007 S
-1012 FNQVTILITENTN
+1012 
-1025 KQRDAFQD
+1025 
-1033 LVKQYEE
+1033 
-1040 AESEFKTFD
+1040 
-1049 KIAERTVYDIFGVQD
+1049 
-1064 KTPYDDLISNIAEL
+1064 
-1078 NEQAVK
+1078 
-1084 AEWSL
+1084 
-1089 NEMISKSN
+1089 
-1097 FDDSIISTINNII
+1097 
-1110 KQQKKA
+1110 KKA
-1116 LDNLSDNDIII
+1116 LDEYSKIIVKGENLISSLADSGADFPDEEIAKLNEKLGDCFVLLAQVSDDHHEYLKNVQSEI
-1127 PKKHIEALEKN
+1127 PKVEVPVSIA
-1138 ISELPDAIERFK
+1138 SEDIVEEIK
-1150 KAQADLISKKEIE
+1150 DVEQEIE
-1163 KSKSQIKDL
+1163 KVAENSNFEMPI
-1172 SDIVD
+1172 DIV
-1177 AVTGGEPKDFKIN
+1177 
-1190 VDILV
+1190 V
-1195 SEDSRVKIQKQLEE
+1195 SEPTETIISGIEDIVEDIEDSGKFNIELDVFISEESKIRIQKQLEE
-1209 LAKEL
+1209 LSEGLSLTVKNLNFNEEL
-1214 CLPIEICKDVNLKD
+1214 KKTEGFSSKDVELNINTKD
-1228 INLKDVDFNIDLS
+1228 LA
-1241 KLKEKI
+1241 EKI
-1247 QEVKTK
+1247 QEIKAK

-1260 LNSIEPINVD
+1260 LNSVEPINVD
-1270 VDVVITKETRDSIN
+1270 IDVVITKETRDSIN

-1300 INISTDTI
+1300 INISADTI
-1308 KNMIESL
+1308 KNMVESL

-1346 TENIANETTEEL
+1346 TENIANETTEGL
-1358 NKVESKVDSISKTVN
+1358 NKVESKLDSISKTVN
-1373 EISPVELVDDIR
+1373 EIPKVELVDDIR

-1450 GVEQFVDVNKEI
+1450 GVEQFVNINKEV

-1470 KIKGNDLVDAKR
+1470 KVKGNDLVDANR

-1487 DSLKSLQENVDRLD
+1487 DSLKSLQENVNRLD

-1517 SMSLVDRLMTRFDNA
+1517 SMSLVDRFMTRFDNA

-1540 IATKGLEGLR
+1540 IAAAGLEGLKD
-1550 GKIQAINVDTPIKT
+1550 KIQAINVDTPIKT

-1573 RLGSGN
+1573 RLVSGN

-1588 IDKATKSLE
+1588 IDKATKLLE
-1597 NFENAKD
+1597 NFGNAKD

-1611 NSDINKANKLIKKI
+1611 NSDINKANKLIEKI

-1658 KLNLRLDNLYDS
+1658 KLDLRLDNLYDS
-1670 GIIGKRVL
+1670 GTIGKRVL

-1728 EELNFKNGT
+1728 EELNFKNGA

-1786 AKGKLEKQIDHQK
+1786 AKGKLEKQIDYQK

-1808 AQLRSALG
+1808 VQLRSALG

-1873 KSDLNSIKE
+1873 KSNLNSIKE

-1889 NEKVAKEVADLENYI
+1889 NEKVAKEVADLENHI
-1904 EKLTKTREELN
+1904 EKLIKTREELN

-1966 RQELGVDVAALERIK
+1966 RQTLGVDVAALERTK
-1981 EDLKGVDLASQDA
+1981 ENLKGIDLASQDV

-2002 NEINNLG
+2002 NEINSLG

-2022 DKLNDKIKDIEGS
+2022 EKLSDEVKDIEDSRG
-2035 VGAFDLIS
+2035 VFDLIS
-2043 EDDASRISNMRTEIA
+2043 GDDASRISNMRTEIA

-2088 GKSISKLS
+2088 GKSISKPS